1 MLNFVSAFLISL
13 LNHGSFEGSAGAK
26 QIVMIRLNIASD
38 MLKVVLHAKD
48 GERKAI
54 QNLFIKC
61 ETTELLRTELKQT
74 MDHLLLWLVLNGR
87 ENKDEEYLKTLGNAS
102 LQTPATYLVKEMTT
116 VVNDILSF
124 VAESVQN
131 LESIKIALNSLMTIV
146 RNVNKGVNQRA
157 ANEKIGFDTA
167 IKLASRTNE
176 LFTKLLSKWLVSDK
190 AVTYFVF

>member
-1 MLNFVSAFLISL
+1 
-13 LNHGSFEGSAGAK
+13 
-26 QIVMIRLNIASD
+26 MIRLNIASD

-157 ANEKIGFDTA
+157 ASEKIGFDTA

>member
-1 MLNFVSAFLISL
+1 
-13 LNHGSFEGSAGAK
+13 
-26 QIVMIRLNIASD
+26 

-102 LQTPATYLVKEMTT
+102 LQTPAT
-116 VVNDILSF
+116 
-124 VAESVQN
+124 
-131 LESIKIALNSLMTIV
+131 
-146 RNVNKGVNQRA
+146 
-157 ANEKIGFDTA
+157 
-167 IKLASRTNE
+167 
-176 LFTKLLSKWLVSDK
+176 
-190 AVTYFVF
+190 